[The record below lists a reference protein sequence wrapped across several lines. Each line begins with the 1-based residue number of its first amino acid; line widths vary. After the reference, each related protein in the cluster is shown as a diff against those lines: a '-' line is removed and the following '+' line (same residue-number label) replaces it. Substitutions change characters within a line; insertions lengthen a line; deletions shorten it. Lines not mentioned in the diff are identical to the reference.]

1 MLGVCES
8 FHWFNLSASLC
19 LQATFDCLQ
28 KTYGFLTPEFWKETS
43 FKKSPYQEYTDLLA
57 EKGTPTTKAI
67 TEAEDQAS

>member
-1 MLGVCES
+1 MCI
-8 FHWFNLSASLC
+8 

-57 EKGTPTTKAI
+57 EKGTKKLI
-67 TEAEDQAS
+67 TEVEDQQASS

>member
-1 MLGVCES
+1 MT
-8 FHWFNLSASLC
+8 

-57 EKGTPTTKAI
+57 EKGTATTKAI
-67 TEAEDQAS
+67 TEAEDEAS